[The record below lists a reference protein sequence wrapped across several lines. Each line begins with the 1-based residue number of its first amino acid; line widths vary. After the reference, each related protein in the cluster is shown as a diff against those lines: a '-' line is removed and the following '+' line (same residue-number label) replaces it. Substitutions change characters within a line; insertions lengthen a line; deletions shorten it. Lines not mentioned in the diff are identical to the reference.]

1 MIDIRGAWRGRMAIV
16 PRLRSAAEIIF
27 SRYTAKKTKTRC
39 AQTVGLFSCFL
50 CGEKMLSLRRGADA
64 VAP

>member
-1 MIDIRGAWRGRMAIV
+1 MAIV

-27 SRYTAKKTKTRC
+27 SLYTAKKTKTRC